1 MGTLASK
8 LLPIFRGN
16 VEVALKRLNW
26 GRADLAEAMGVTPSH
41 VTQVLGGHRGVG
53 LETID
58 KIADALGVPASDLL
72 KSPKPARRAS

>member
-8 LLPIFRGN
+8 LLPVFRGN
-16 VEVALKRLNW
+16 VESRLLKKGW

-58 KIADALGVPASDLL
+58 KIADALGVPAADLL
-72 KSPKPARRAS
+72 KLPKPTRQAS